1 LVLGSEKRGVTMKD
15 RKHHNGACKMWQ
27 AFMAESFKDWD

>member
-1 LVLGSEKRGVTMKD
+1 MKD

-27 AFMAESFKDWD
+27 AFMAESFEDWEQ

>member
-1 LVLGSEKRGVTMKD
+1 MKN

-27 AFMAESFKDWD
+27 AFMAESFEDWD

>member
-1 LVLGSEKRGVTMKD
+1 MKN

-27 AFMAESFKDWD
+27 AFIAESFEDWD

>member
-1 LVLGSEKRGVTMKD
+1 MKD

>member
-1 LVLGSEKRGVTMKD
+1 MKD

-27 AFMAESFKDWD
+27 AFMAESFEDWD

>member
-1 LVLGSEKRGVTMKD
+1 MQD

>member
-1 LVLGSEKRGVTMKD
+1 MKD

-27 AFMAESFKDWD
+27 AFMAESFEDWN